1 MAPPAT
7 SLSAN
12 FQAHLAGKSPRT
24 QEVYLASLER
34 LMRWAQC
41 NELDLLTA
49 QTPDLERFL
58 AEEVRSYASATIHV
72 RRAAIRAF
80 YAHLMKEGIVESNP
94 ASGLHIAST
103 ESIATVHGPVEYLT
117 DEEITRLRQHALKR
131 GAVCSLAICMLH
143 ETPATL
149 RQIARLGI
157 ADFARDTGGRPFAI
171 LAQKTAAAKTP
182 WPVSQQAIQ
191 AVEALSNE
199 SPRLISP
206 LTRNPNL
213 ALVQREVQEARLSAG
228 VQVPDVVVA
237 LKRAHRRRIQQLC
250 AHTRLTPR
258 SIIRY
263 QRMLLD
269 KMTPLERRS

>member
-7 SLSAN
+7 GLSAN

-24 QEVYLASLER
+24 QKAYMASLER
-34 LMRWAQC
+34 LTSWARRD
-41 NELDLLTA
+41 ELDLIAA

-58 AEEVRSYASATIHV
+58 AEEVRSYASATVHV

-103 ESIATVHGPVEYLT
+103 DSIATVHGPVEYLA
-117 DEEITRLRQHALKR
+117 DEEIARLRQHALKR
-131 GAVCSLAICMLH
+131 GAVSSLAVCMLH
-143 ETPATL
+143 ETPANL
-149 RQIARLGI
+149 RQIARLSI
-157 ADFARDTGGRPFAI
+157 ADFARDARDKPFAI
-171 LAQKTAAAKTP
+171 LSQNTAAAKTP
-182 WPVSQQAIQ
+182 WPVSQQAID
-191 AVEALSNE
+191 AVEALNNE

-228 VQVPDVVVA
+228 VQIPDVVVA
-237 LKRAHRRRIQQLC
+237 LKRAHRRHVQQIC
-250 AHTRLTPR
+250 AHVRLTPR
-258 SIIRY
+258 SLLGY
-263 QRMLLD
+263 QRTLLD
-269 KMTPLERRS
+269 KMTPLDRRS

>member
-34 LMRWAQC
+34 LTRWAQR
-41 NELDLLTA
+41 NELDLITA

-58 AEEVRSYASATIHV
+58 ADEVRSYASATIHV

-157 ADFARDTGGRPFAI
+157 ADFARDTGGRSFAI
-171 LAQKTAAAKTP
+171 LAQKTAAKTP
-182 WPVSQQAIQ
+182 WPVSQQAID
-191 AVEALSNE
+191 AVEALNNG

-228 VQVPDVVVA
+228 VQIPDVVIA
-237 LKRAHRRRIQQLC
+237 LKRAHR
-250 AHTRLTPR
+250 
-258 SIIRY
+258 
-263 QRMLLD
+263 
-269 KMTPLERRS
+269 